1 MVQLKTLRRT
11 KRPYGFLKASSRRC
25 NSASSSAAAC
35 EDSLIGLLVG
45 TEAILPL
52 IEMPISSNT

>member
-1 MVQLKTLRRT
+1 MS
-11 KRPYGFLKASSRRC
+11 YGFLKASSRRC

-35 EDSLIGLLVG
+35 EDSLMGLLVG

-52 IEMPISSNT
+52 MEMPISSNT